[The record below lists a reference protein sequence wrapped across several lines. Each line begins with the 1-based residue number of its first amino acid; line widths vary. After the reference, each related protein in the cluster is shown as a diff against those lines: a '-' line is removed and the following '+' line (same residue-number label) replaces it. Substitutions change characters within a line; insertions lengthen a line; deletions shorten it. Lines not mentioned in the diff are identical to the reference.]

1 MLPFRGLASSGGC
14 GVVCGPWGSGNV
26 DQKMSTTLPYLW
38 MVERTATF
46 EVVLEGTKA
55 GKPLKPEDYDIKALR
70 ELLAEVEVL
79 LFPNGRRE
87 RPAISYEVKEGSV
100 RNIFRTGVQAVAQT
114 GAVLGLVA
122 SSGTIDVLDPRTAK
136 AIEAVQRWAQ
146 ESDIAFTL
154 RTSLPGSAELRID
167 RTTLYVRSEAT
178 SVEAEVY
185 LYGRVVEAGGKG
197 KPNIHLQVDG
207 QGVFI
212 IDAAEKFLAELTEN
226 ILYHTMGVR
235 VVGRQNLQ
243 TGELEKGTLKMVQLI
258 DYDAQYN
265 EAYLKRLQDKASTWI
280 KDVDLDQY
288 LNDFRG
294 EYGA

>member
-1 MLPFRGLASSGGC
+1 
-14 GVVCGPWGSGNV
+14 VVV
-26 DQKMSTTLPYLW
+26 Q
-38 MVERTATF
+38 
-46 EVVLEGTKA
+46 GTKG
-55 GKPLKPEDYDIKALR
+55 GKPLMPEDYDIKALR
-70 ELLAEVEVL
+70 GLLEEVEVL
-79 LFPNGRRE
+79 LFPNDRRE
-87 RPAISYEVKEGSV
+87 RPVISYEVKEGSV
-100 RNIFRTGVQAVAQT
+100 RHIFRTGVQAIAQT

-122 SSGTIDVLDPRTAK
+122 SGGTVDVLEPRTAK
-136 AIEAVQRWAQ
+136 AIETMQRWAR
-146 ESDIAFTL
+146 ETDMAFTL

-167 RTTLYVRSEAT
+167 RNTHYVRSEAT

-212 IDAAEKFLAELTEN
+212 IDAAEKFLAGLTDN

-235 VVGRQNLQ
+235 VLGRQNLQ
-243 TGELEKGTLKMVQLI
+243 TGELEKGSLKLIELI
-258 DYDAQYN
+258 DYDQQYN
-265 EAYLKRLQDKASTWI
+265 EAYLKRLQAKASSWI

-288 LNDFRG
+288 LNDVRG